1 MWVKS
6 WLLKR
11 NKFGHDRLVTE
22 LRLTSAADNR
32 NYLRMD
38 AATFSELLEMIPAS
52 EREWKDVAQQFER
65 RWNFPNCIGAI
76 DGKHINIRKPPGS
89 GSYYFNYKNSFS
101 VVLMAVVNANYEF
114 IMVDVGANGRV
125 SDGVFSNMEF
135 YKRLVSNKLHIP
147 QPDDSPNCEIKQ
159 PYVFVADDAFPL
171 MDSLIKPFSRKN
183 LTREQTIFNYRLSRA
198 RRIVENAFGIL
209 ASRFRILLREINL
222 GPEKASLIVLACTH
236 LHNCLRMKKEDSY
249 NHGGFD
255 VENTNTLLLPL
266 QQLPGRNTP
275 VSSKQVRLNFSQ
287 YFNSEQ
293 GAVSW

>member
-22 LRLTSAADNR
+22 LRLTSAAYYR

-38 AATFSELLEMIPAS
+38 AATFSELLEMVTPFIQKITTNMREAISPELRSLATMRYLISGASFGELKFQTAISAQTLGRIIVEIRDALVHVLKRYSKIPAS

-65 RWNFPNCIGAI
+65 RWNFSNCIRAI

-114 IMVDVGANGRV
+114 IMVDVGANGGGCSPIRNFI
-125 SDGVFSNMEF
+125 SDSLVTNSIFLSLMIKQTVKSN
-135 YKRLVSNKLHIP
+135 
-147 QPDDSPNCEIKQ
+147 KQ

-171 MDSLIKPFSRKN
+171 MDNIMKPFS
-183 LTREQTIFNYRLSRA
+183 
-198 RRIVENAFGIL
+198 
-209 ASRFRILLREINL
+209 
-222 GPEKASLIVLACTH
+222 
-236 LHNCLRMKKEDSY
+236 RMKKEDY

-255 VENTNTLLLPL
+255 VENTSTGEIVNADWKSDGTLLLPM

-275 VSSKQVRLNFSQ
+275 VS
-287 YFNSEQ
+287 
-293 GAVSW
+293 